1 MRIVHLLIL
10 SLAALAAPDLR
21 ADEGPNAN
29 PLLESRVYLQVSPS
43 GRQELME
50 LFDTL
55 EASVAAGETQEQP
68 VVIVLHGQ
76 EAFPFL
82 SRNYLANQMLVDRAA
97 KLLAF
102 GRIEMRMCE
111 TWMRSNGISP
121 DELVPFVQTVPLA
134 PEEVDRLER
143 DGYLPYGELPER
155 SSLL

>member
-1 MRIVHLLIL
+1 MRILQVLVL
-10 SLAALAAPDLR
+10 SLVALLNGPATLA
-21 ADEGPNAN
+21 EGPDAN
-29 PLLESRVYLQVSPS
+29 PLLQSRVYLQVSPS
-43 GRQELME
+43 GRDELLE

-55 EASVAAGETQEQP
+55 EASVAAGEHQSEP

-111 TWMRSNGISP
+111 TWMRSNGISA
-121 DELVPFVQTVPLA
+121 DELVPFVETVPLA

-143 DGYLPYGELPER
+143 EGYLPYAELPER